1 MKNTKEDGEK
11 KLFIKKIVKV
21 NDKVCVETINQPV
34 RVYAPAQKKKN
45 ANFMKFK
52 TVLKL
57 EIFISSSSKVL
68 GLVVVRHC
76 CKYNPEPEIVLKN

>member
-1 MKNTKEDGEK
+1 MEAARNSASPELKVLK
-11 KLFIKKIVKV
+11 KSFELESVGHTSSPSKK
-21 NDKVCVETINQPV
+21 
-34 RVYAPAQKKKN
+34 RGYAPAQKKKN
-45 ANFMKFK
+45 ASFMKFK

-76 CKYNPEPEIVLKN
+76 EYNPEPEIVNF